1 MKLDYFK
8 QQNVDEE
15 VISEINVTNLIDVT
29 LILLIIFILIAP
41 IMEQGIS
48 LTLPKATAEKI
59 KSKEAL
65 TVEVDKFGRLF
76 LDTQPVSFQDFQSHI
91 HAIAEN
97 NPDQSVLIRADENNK
112 YGDIVQILDMIKQS
126 GITKVGILTRTKDI
140 G

>member
-8 QQNVDEE
+8 QQNIEDD

-76 LDTQPVSFQDFQSHI
+76 LDTQAVSFQNFRGHI

-112 YGDIVQILDMIKQS
+112 YGDIVQILDMIKES
-126 GITKVGILTRTKDI
+126 GITKVGILTRAKDT
-140 G
+140 